1 MDEKEELKQLYQLY
15 LTNQCSAEE
24 LERFFVLINN
34 SKDDQTILE
43 LMSASWDQT
52 QRIPETGLVPD
63 FLPKETRRI
72 KPDRAG
78 RGYFGF
84 RTVAAAAAVLL
95 ILTGLFFSRSAI
107 WNAISPVH
115 QLETITVH
123 AERRQLLLPDG
134 SRVWLSPNSK
144 LIYPDKF
151 REGNRVVS
159 LDGEAFFEV
168 AHDVRHPFIIQSGK
182 VNTRV
187 LGTSFNI
194 SAYPKQTELS
204 VTLVTGKVAVALQN
218 ENRLTSA
225 TITANQRISVN
236 KAEGR
241 INKMDFPDASDYLNR
256 RLGIFDYKGA
266 ILGEVIK
273 DVELQYQTSIQL
285 SPELNKR
292 LFYGNLDMTKSLTQT
307 LNKLCTV
314 MEVNWKKDGGQYVVI
329 K

>member
-1 MDEKEELKQLYQLY
+1 MDEKEELKQLYQMY
-15 LTNQCSAEE
+15 LTNQCSAAE

-34 SKDDQTILE
+34 SRDDQTILE

-52 QRIPETGLVPD
+52 QSIPETGLVPD
-63 FLPKETRRI
+63 FLPKESIQI

-78 RGYFGF
+78 KGYFGF
-84 RTVAAAAAVLL
+84 RAVAAAAAVLL
-95 ILTGLFFSRSAI
+95 ILTGLFFSRSTL
-107 WNAISPVH
+107 WDAISPVH
-115 QLETITVH
+115 QLETVTAH
-123 AERRQLLLPDG
+123 TERRQLKLPDG
-134 SRVWLSPNSK
+134 TRVWLGPNSK
-144 LIYPDKF
+144 LKYPDQF
-151 REGNRVVS
+151 RESNRVVS

-168 AHDVRHPFIIQSGK
+168 AHDAAHPFIIHSGK

-194 SAYPKQTELS
+194 SAYPQQAEIS
-204 VTLVTGKVAVALQN
+204 VTLVTGKVAVALQK
-218 ENRLTSA
+218 ENRITSA

-241 INKMDFPDASDYLNR
+241 ISKMDFPGASDYLNR
-256 RLGIFDYKGA
+256 RSGIFDYKGA
-266 ILGEVIK
+266 ILPEVIK
-273 DVELQYQTSIQL
+273 DIELQYQTSIQL
-285 SPELNKR
+285 SPELNR
-292 LFYGNLDMTKSLTQT
+292 NLFYGNLDMTKPLTQT